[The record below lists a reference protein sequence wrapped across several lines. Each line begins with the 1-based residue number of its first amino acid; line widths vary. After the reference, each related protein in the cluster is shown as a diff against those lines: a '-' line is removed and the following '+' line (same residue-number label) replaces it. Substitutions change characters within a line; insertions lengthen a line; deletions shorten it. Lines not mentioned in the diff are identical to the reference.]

1 MTSSRIFKVNRLLP
15 AQRVEAVE
23 RSGQDVNPDLIA
35 AIQQLADA
43 INGGNT
49 ALLAQ
54 GRELRSTLARMDRF
68 LAEQSNSVI
77 YFAIKKKQLLAKIG
91 HTHDWERR
99 RKEHERNGW
108 EIVAFQPDTKKSE
121 DRFKAVLRSQGIDSV
136 GGRGFTEVY
145 PLNDAFLQCARNF
158 QWPLG
163 IYTRPMSYRRSTN
176 ISRPGPTISQGQLPW
191 SA

>member
-1 MTSSRIFKVNRLLP
+1 MSSSRIFQVNRLLP
-15 AQRVEAVE
+15 PQRAEGLE
-23 RSGQDVNPDLIA
+23 RSSQPTGQELIT
-35 AIQQLADA
+35 AIQQLAAA
-43 INGGNT
+43 IDGGNSVVRSQNT
-49 ALLAQ
+49 AM
-54 GRELRSTLARMDRF
+54 RESLTRIERF
-68 LAEQSNSVI
+68 LEAQSTSVI
-77 YFAIKKKQLLAKIG
+77 YFAIKKKRLLAKIG

-99 RKEHERNGW
+99 RKEHERKGW
-108 EIVAFQPDTKKSE
+108 EVMAFQVDVKKTE
-121 DRFKAVLRSQGIDSV
+121 DRFKSFLKSQGIEAV
-136 GGRGFTEVY
+136 GGHGLDEVY